1 MKNIKAPPF
10 VKTAE
15 PRPRKQCH
23 YNVTSER
30 TRLTSAMRHPY
41 CFYIQFF

>member
-15 PRPRKQCH
+15 PSNYGCRSA
-23 YNVTSER
+23 YSWTTSGMQGQSFWGFR
-30 TRLTSAMRHPY
+30 S
-41 CFYIQFF
+41 